1 MIREQLLHQYV
12 KVSNRGRYMYMFLH
26 IMETCTN
33 IIKIIPTYLLQ
44 ISALGQMFI
53 SEAVLT
59 AEKNH
64 TDLIESN
71 YRTIISPYPSYDLY
85 YSYTLKKNLRSI

>member
-1 MIREQLLHQYV
+1 
-12 KVSNRGRYMYMFLH
+12 
-26 IMETCTN
+26 
-33 IIKIIPTYLLQ
+33 
-44 ISALGQMFI
+44 MFI

-59 AEKNH
+59 TEKNH

-85 YSYTLKKNLRSI
+85 YSYTLKKSYDLS